1 MLRRTPDSVFL
12 IRVFLVRVF
21 LVGAVFVSVTVL
33 GVAVDVA
40 TLTSR
45 ASAAASSGTT
55 TTTDDNELTAPKAIV
70 LGLVE
75 GVTEYLPI
83 SSTGHLH
90 VTQRLL
96 DIGETEATGDA
107 ADTYAI
113 TIQAGAIFAVLLLYR
128 RRIADVVRGMFGRSE
143 AGRRVFVALVL
154 AFLPAAAFG
163 VAFDDAI
170 KDNLLDVG
178 PIAGAWI
185 VGAFAIWFV
194 VPRVR
199 RGDGLELDTIT
210 TRQALIIGAAQVLAL
225 WPGTSRSLV
234 TIIVALAVGMS
245 MAAAVEFS
253 FLLGLVT
260 LSAATAYDGAR
271 NGSDLVDTFGVATP
285 LLGLIV
291 AFVSAVVAVRWM
303 VDYLQRRD
311 LRIFAVYRVIVAA
324 LALTLLATTT
334 I

>member
-1 MLRRTPDSVFL
+1 MLRRTTVSPARL
-12 IRVFLVRVF
+12 
-21 LVGAVFVSVTVL
+21 GAVFVGLV
-33 GVAVDVA
+33 VAGFVVA
-40 TLTSR
+40 GAFGLTN
-45 ASAAASSGTT
+45 AAAAPEAAAPS
-55 TTTDDNELTAPKAIV
+55 DPVENELTAAKAVV

-75 GVTEYLPI
+75 GITEYLPI

-96 DIGETEATGDA
+96 DIGETEATNDA

-113 TIQAGAIFAVLLLYR
+113 TIQAGAIFAVLVLYR
-128 RRIADVVRGMFGRSE
+128 RRIADVARGLIGRSE
-143 AGRRVFVALVL
+143 AGRRVCVALVL
-154 AFLPAAAFG
+154 AFLPAALFG

-170 KDNLLDVG
+170 KDTLLDVG
-178 PIAGAWI
+178 PIAGAWF
-185 VGAFAIWFV
+185 VGALAIWFV

-199 RGDGLELDTIT
+199 RGDGVDLDSIT
-210 TRQALIIGAAQVLAL
+210 TRQAAFIGLAQVLAL

-234 TIIVALAVGMS
+234 TIIVALAAGLS

-260 LSAATAYDGAR
+260 LTAATVYDGAQ
-271 NGSDLVDTFGVATP
+271 NGSDLVDTFGIATP
-285 LLGLIV
+285 LLGLVV

-311 LRIFAVYRVIVAA
+311 LRIFAVYRVIVAIGA
-324 LALTLLATTT
+324 LALLAAGA

>member
-1 MLRRTPDSVFL
+1 VLRRTTVIVVL
-12 IRVFLVRVF
+12 LGAT
-21 LVGAVFVSVTVL
+21 LVGLARADAL
-33 GVAVDVA
+33 
-40 TLTSR
+40 TLTNDT
-45 ASAAASSGTT
+45 AAFAHEPSAPPVLIE
-55 TTTDDNELTAPKAIV
+55 NELTAGKAVV

-75 GVTEYLPI
+75 GITEYLPI

-96 DIGETEATGDA
+96 DIGETDATKDA

-113 TIQAGAIFAVLLLYR
+113 TIQAGAIFAVLVLYR
-128 RRIADVVRGMFGRSE
+128 RRIVDVARGLVGRSD
-143 AGRRVFVALVL
+143 AGRRVLIALVL

-178 PIAGAWI
+178 PIAAAWF
-185 VGAFAIWFV
+185 VGALAIWFV

-199 RGDGLELDTIT
+199 RGDGVDLDAIT
-210 TRQALIIGAAQVLAL
+210 TRQAAIIGAAQVLAL

-234 TIIVALAVGMS
+234 TIIVALAVGLS

-260 LSAATAYDGAR
+260 LTAATVYDGAQ
-271 NGSDLVDTFGVATP
+271 NGSDLIDTFGIATP
-285 LLGLIV
+285 LLGLVV

-311 LRIFAVYRVIVAA
+311 LRIFAIYRVGVAA
-324 LALTLLATTT
+324 LALGLLASNS